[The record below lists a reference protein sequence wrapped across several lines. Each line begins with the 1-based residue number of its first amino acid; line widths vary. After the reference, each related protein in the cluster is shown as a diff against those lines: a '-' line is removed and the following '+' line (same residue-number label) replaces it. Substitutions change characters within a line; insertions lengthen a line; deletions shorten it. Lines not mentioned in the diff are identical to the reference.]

1 MDVSDSTLPDAHR
14 RRRQDQPLAEAIAIL
29 TRGIHARLNKS
40 IVARL
45 PLALPPRASDPS
57 TYVTGLLHIAPIYL
71 TFERLW
77 DSLLSP
83 GPEDGIDPHAEL
95 VAPLLPVPETPP
107 ATMSPLSTPALQEHK
122 LKLPVRVHSILHAL
136 QLPGLARGGCL
147 KADIQALTGWSDHV
161 VMSQLE
167 LASRAPPLAAMLD
180 HIKSSIEK
188 KPLLLVTYTYIMYMA
203 LFAGGRFIRATL
215 ESTGDE
221 FWRTP
226 LAPIKPT
233 MQPCIPTPTFQD
245 DKHMDSPIHNGSHKC
260 NPLPLSFFH
269 FDTPHDGEDL
279 KVEFKRRVRIC
290 EAALEPDEV
299 DDIVEEAINIFE
311 QITAVVQQLDAIC
324 EEDPGGSAATTPGEY
339 LHFLPLL
346 SRLRDS
352 VSVAKERYANKSSPR
367 ASSSEGDSAGTV
379 IRRRTHHSSASSG
392 SQSPISGSPAS
403 ERAPA
408 PAATGVELCPAA
420 VVRSIRFN
428 SALQFP
434 QQNGERKMAGRR
446 EQLKTL
452 DLTRCVIAAVI
463 GIVTM
468 GVILV
473 SRRASTA
480 STA

>member
-1 MDVSDSTLPDAHR
+1 MDASDGALPDAHR
-14 RRRQDQPLAEAIAIL
+14 RRRQDQPLAEAIATL

-71 TFERLW
+71 TFEKLW
-77 DSLLSP
+77 DNLLAP
-83 GPEDGIDPHAEL
+83 GPRYGGDTHAEL
-95 VAPLLPVPETPP
+95 VAPLLPVHETPP
-107 ATMSPLSTPALQEHK
+107 AETSPLSTPALHENK
-122 LKLPVRVHSILHAL
+122 LKLSVRVHSILHAL

-161 VMSQLE
+161 VVSQLE
-167 LASRAPPLAAMLD
+167 LASRAPPLAAMVD

-233 MQPCIPTPTFQD
+233 MQPCIPTLTFQD
-245 DKHMDSPIHNGSHKC
+245 DNNMDSPIHNGSHKC
-260 NPLPLSFFH
+260 NPLPLRFFH

-279 KVEFKRRVRIC
+279 KVEFKRRVHIC
-290 EAALEPDEV
+290 EAALEPNEL

-311 QITAVVQQLDAIC
+311 HITAVVQQLDAIC
-324 EEDPGGSAATTPGEY
+324 EEDLSGSAATTPGDY
-339 LHFLPLL
+339 LHLMPLL

-352 VSVAKERYANKSSPR
+352 VSVAKERHANKSSPR

-379 IRRRTHHSSASSG
+379 IRRRTHRSSASSG

-408 PAATGVELCPAA
+408 SAATGVELCPAA
-420 VVRSIRFN
+420 VIRSVHFN
-428 SALQFP
+428 SALPLP
-434 QQNGERKMAGRR
+434 QQNEQGKLAGRR
-446 EQLKTL
+446 EQLKVTEF
-452 DLTRCVIAAVI
+452 TRCILAAVI

-473 SRRASTA
+473 SRRSSA
-480 STA
+480 